1 VTLLRPTSTPKTS
14 ASSQPE
20 TDVASVSRRQLLR
33 GGAQA
38 AVLLGTLG
46 GLASILTACAPTSTS
61 GNAPAATSAPAATA
75 APAATTAAPASATAA
90 PAAAGATGAL
100 TPVSIQFCYLENVQF
115 AGSYF
120 ATTKGYYKSAGLNVT
135 MLPGGPSIAPEPIVI
150 SGQALVGVTHT
161 AEAVSAIINGGDLQ
175 IIGATFQKNPTCI
188 VSSAAKPIKTPTDM
202 YGMKLGI
209 SDTNSP
215 IWNSFVK
222 ANDLDVSKI
231 TVVTVGFDV
240 TSLASGEIDGLM
252 AFAANEPVILK
263 LQGFQPYTLLLS
275 DFKYPLMEDL
285 YIARA
290 SDVSDPA
297 KLKTLA
303 ALMKGESLGWSDVL
317 KDPNAAADLAVN
329 NFGKDL
335 KLDIAQQQ
343 ADATAQN
350 DFVADGDTKAHGL
363 FWMTDDKI
371 AGTVASLALG
381 DVAAKPSMFTNAVL
395 AEVYK
400 GGSTPA

>member
-1 VTLLRPTSTPKTS
+1 MTFLHVS
-14 ASSQPE
+14 PE
-20 TDVASVSRRQLLR
+20 KHQTAAPVDPDVHELAVSRRQLLR
-33 GGAQA
+33 RGAQA
-38 AVLLGTLG
+38 AALLGVAGGLG
-46 GLASILTACAPTSTS
+46 GLVAACTPSSTS
-61 GNAPAATSAPAATA
+61 GGAPAATSAPAAAAPVSTTSAPAAA
-75 APAATTAAPASATAA
+75 APAANA
-90 PAAAGATGAL
+90 GAL
-100 TPVSIQFCYLENVQF
+100 TAAAIQFCYLENVQF
-115 AGSYF
+115 AGSFF
-120 ATTKGYYKSAGLNVT
+120 ATTQGYYKNAGLNVT
-135 MLPGGPSIAPEPIVI
+135 MLPGGPSIAPEPVVV

-161 AEAVSAIINGGDLQ
+161 AEAVSAIINGADLQ
-175 IIGATFQKNPTCI
+175 VIGATFQKNPTCI
-188 VSSAAKPIKTPTDM
+188 VSSAAKPIKAPTDM
-202 YGMKLGI
+202 YGKKIGI
-209 SDTNSP
+209 SDTNAP

-222 ANDLDVSKI
+222 ANNLDASKV

-263 LQGFQPYTLLLS
+263 LQGFDPYVLLLG
-275 DFKYPLMEDL
+275 DFNYPLMEDL

-317 KDPNAAADLAVN
+317 KDPNGAANLAVN

-335 KLDIAQQQ
+335 KLDLAQQQ
-343 ADATAQN
+343 ADAAAQN
-350 DFVADGDTKAHGL
+350 DFLSDADTQAHGL
-363 FWMTDDKI
+363 FWMTDAKI
-371 AGTVASLALG
+371 AGTVASLTLG

-400 GGSTPA
+400 GGTTPV